1 MQSLKCVVV
10 GDGTVGKT
18 AMLMSYIHNGFPAEY
33 IPTVFEHKSANFE
46 VDGRNIN
53 LNLWDTAGQEDYDRI
68 RPLSYSNTDVF
79 LICFAL
85 DNKGSFE
92 NIRRKWVPEVK
103 SQSKRAKLILVGL
116 KSDLRLGNSTCCV
129 TESLAK
135 STAKEINA
143 YR

>member
-1 MQSLKCVVV
+1 MVIIKLQ
-10 GDGTVGKT
+10 
-18 AMLMSYIHNGFPAEY
+18 
-33 IPTVFEHKSANFE
+33 
-46 VDGRNIN
+46 N
-53 LNLWDTAGQEDYDRI
+53 LYDLYFQVKLTLWDTAGQEDYDRI

-79 LICFAL
+79 LVCFAL